1 MTPTG
6 SPRRRSSVGQVSGG
20 LSIKST
26 AVGIRHAS
34 GGGKAPAD
42 GPMAAKRKGRSRAV
56 HHGRRDAMGLPGV
69 RRGLSAL
76 DLDASSAAVAAAHTL
91 CRTRHRE
98 GARSDGDPGNGGC
111 GGGFGV

>member
-1 MTPTG
+1 MAQWRRGGRGGAEPSTTAAATPWG
-6 SPRRRSSVGQVSGG
+6 YQ
-20 LSIKST
+20 
-26 AVGIRHAS
+26 
-34 GGGKAPAD
+34 
-42 GPMAAKRKGRSRAV
+42 
-56 HHGRRDAMGLPGV
+56 GV

-91 CRTRHRE
+91 CRTRRRE